1 LFLSGKRTC
10 IGSKLVQS
18 FTFAVLTSIL
28 QNFDVAAGEGKIELP
43 KACVALPP
51 STFSLRFTPR
61 PQQMAMG

>member
-1 LFLSGKRTC
+1 
-10 IGSKLVQS
+10 VQS

-28 QNFDVAAGEGKIELP
+28 QNFDVSAGEGKIELP

-51 STFSLRFTPR
+51 TTFSLRFTPR